1 MSEGCPRVRNLRH
14 GCTPSNGVTSTSSG
28 RRTMTSRRWNI
39 YVHSTKLSVSTFLIR
54 LWKRNGT
61 YRIHREDRL
70 RIMLLVKHVENP
82 STELVPKYL
91 VAVLSN
97 LVARPRVLDD
107 DILTPRVI
115 FIQWSLLLCHLLL
128 SRRSSSNLEA
138 RSKKK
143 QVDFR
148 CSMKYETRLH

>member
-97 LVARPRVLDD
+97 LIARPRVLDD

-115 FIQWSLLLCHLLL
+115 FIQWSLLLCHPAVIAEKQLEFG
-128 SRRSSSNLEA
+128 SSKQKKNRSISGV
-138 RSKKK
+138 R
-143 QVDFR
+143 
-148 CSMKYETRLH
+148 